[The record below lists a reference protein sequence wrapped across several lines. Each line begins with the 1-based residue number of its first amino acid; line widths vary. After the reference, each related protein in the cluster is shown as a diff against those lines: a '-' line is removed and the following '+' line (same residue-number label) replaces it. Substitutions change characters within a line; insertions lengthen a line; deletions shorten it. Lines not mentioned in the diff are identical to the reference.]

1 MRIWEG
7 ECEFVGS
14 LIASKLWAT
23 ECCLQIRS
31 EERGLHHLECFHGS
45 LVSTDL
51 SLLSQNVVGIVG
63 LKYSFWI
70 I

>member
-1 MRIWEG
+1 VRIWEE

-14 LIASKLWAT
+14 FVTSELWAT
-23 ECCLQIRS
+23 KCYLQIRS

-51 SLLSQNVVGIVG
+51 SLVSQNVVGIVG
-63 LKYSFWI
+63 LKYSF
-70 I
+70 